1 MFTKLISNKNASSFL
16 SEANKKNS
24 KFQMKNIR
32 KILIFGTLGTLVH
45 GKIMDGGLCL
55 IKYATRAECVVDY
68 GELGTFST
76 EYPWSK
82 IDECNNDGSTF
93 DVLGRR
99 PAVVPSSPEK
109 IGTYFSLLTKDMR
122 KLSEAVNF
130 NLDDD
135 LEKKIGKK
143 FKPNAKTLIFVH
155 GWNSDSGDIAL
166 PDKLLSETHPRQR
179 LSEIRLFGI
188 ESNFCKVIFARILF
202 SSDLVC

>member
-1 MFTKLISNKNASSFL
+1 
-16 SEANKKNS
+16 
-24 KFQMKNIR
+24 MKNFR
-32 KILIFGTLGTLVH
+32 KILFLSALVN

-82 IDECNNDGSTF
+82 IDECDNDGSAF

-99 PAVVPSSPEK
+99 PAVVPSSPGK

-122 KLSEAVNF
+122 KLSDAVNF
-130 NLDDD
+130 QLDDD
-135 LEKKIGKK
+135 IDRVIGNK
-143 FKPNAKTLIFVH
+143 FKQNAKTLIFVH

-166 PDKLLSETHPRQR
+166 PDKLLPETHPRKR
-179 LSEIRLFGI
+179 STVFLLII
-188 ESNFCKVIFARILF
+188 W
-202 SSDLVC
+202 

>member
-1 MFTKLISNKNASSFL
+1 
-16 SEANKKNS
+16 
-24 KFQMKNIR
+24 MKNIR
-32 KILIFGTLGTLVH
+32 KILIFCTLGSLVN

-179 LSEIRLFGI
+179 FSQ
-188 ESNFCKVIFARILF
+188 LF
-202 SSDLVC
+202 SKTHFYYIISVIYMVHIIDHI